1 MTASVIGN
9 PSEALKALISGRMRF
24 GRAEGQLS
32 LQVGEKAEKV
42 RQICIRLRLENPSYD
57 TAVLSD
63 FALVFY
69 DAAGQPLR
77 KTPILEDAV
86 PVTLRAWQHKTLT
99 FEAAWPDSAAAA
111 AVTWQDRRQHVGQTP
126 AIDV

>member
-1 MTASVIGN
+1 MASAVIGS

-24 GRAEGQLS
+24 GRAEGRLN
-32 LQVGEKAEKV
+32 VYPAEKPENGHEV
-42 RQICIRLRLENPSYD
+42 RFRLRLENPSYD

-63 FALVFY
+63 FTLVLY
-69 DAAGQPLR
+69 GEGDRVLSE
-77 KTPILEDAV
+77 TPVLEDVA